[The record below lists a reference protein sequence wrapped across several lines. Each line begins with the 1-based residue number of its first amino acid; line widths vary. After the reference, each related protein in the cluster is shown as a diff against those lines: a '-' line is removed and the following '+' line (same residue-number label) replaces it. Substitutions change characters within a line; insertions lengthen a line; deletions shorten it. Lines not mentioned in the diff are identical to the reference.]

1 VSSGGTGGDLSA
13 ADGTGDG
20 ARAVVCD
27 FGGVLTV
34 PLIEAF
40 AAVQARSG
48 ASVEA
53 LAGAMSRVT
62 EATGR
67 HPLHDLEKGLVS
79 EADFLAGLEAELD
92 GEISLRGFSEAYFSA
107 LHPNKEMMSYM
118 AELRRRGL
126 RTALLTNNVR
136 EWEPRWRA
144 KIPDLDEVFEIVV
157 DSAFVGMRKPE
168 PEIYELTLDRLGGVA
183 AEDCVFVDDTDV
195 NCDAARV
202 LGIRAVHFRETRQ
215 AIAEVEVALGRGLSG
230 AR

>member
-1 VSSGGTGGDLSA
+1 MSVGL
-13 ADGTGDG
+13 
-20 ARAVVCD
+20 RAVVCD

-40 AAVQARSG
+40 AAVQERSG
-48 ASVEA
+48 ASVEG
-53 LAGAMSRVT
+53 LAGAMARVT
-62 EATGR
+62 EVTGR

-92 GEISLRGFSEAYFSA
+92 GKISLRGFSDAYFSA
-107 LHPNKEMMSYM
+107 LHPNEEMMAYM
-118 AELRRRGL
+118 GELRARGL

-136 EWEPRWRA
+136 EWESLWRA
-144 KIPDLDEVFEIVV
+144 KLPDLEEVFEIVV
-157 DSAFVGMRKPE
+157 DSAFVGMRKPD

-202 LGIRAVHFRETRQ
+202 VGMRPVHFRETRQ
-215 AIAEVEVALGRGLSG
+215 AIAEVEVAL
-230 AR
+230 ATD

>member
-1 VSSGGTGGDLSA
+1 
-13 ADGTGDG
+13 
-20 ARAVVCD
+20 
-27 FGGVLTV
+27 
-34 PLIEAF
+34 
-40 AAVQARSG
+40 
-48 ASVEA
+48 
-53 LAGAMSRVT
+53 
-62 EATGR
+62 
-67 HPLHDLEKGLVS
+67 
-79 EADFLAGLEAELD
+79 
-92 GEISLRGFSEAYFSA
+92 
-107 LHPNKEMMSYM
+107 MMSYM

-144 KIPDLDEVFEIVV
+144 KIPDLDKVFEIVV

-215 AIAEVEVALGRGLSG
+215 AIGEVEVALGRGLSG